1 MQLIGDIVQIYR
13 QYPAF
18 KTEVLVASVRSVTH
32 VIDAARLGAHVATLP
47 PKVLRDL
54 AKHPLTDRG
63 LAAFIKDWQTTGQ
76 RIV

>member
-1 MQLIGDIVQIYR
+1 
-13 QYPAF
+13 
-18 KTEVLVASVRSVTH
+18 VASVRSVTH